1 MNMKQDRD
9 LAIKF
14 EMITRKLRE
23 SGRDLS
29 KIPLVI
35 EKDSQPTYL
44 TRRIMSDLEDKGRK
58 AVSKCRTV

>member
-44 TRRIMSDLEDKGRK
+44 TRRIMRDLNGGAE
-58 AVSKCRTV
+58 